1 MIRGYTQEIL
11 TEAQTLPRP
20 VQRLSP
26 RERQVLELLAQGLN
40 AAAAADELGLS
51 RETIRTHVRN
61 AMRKLDATTR
71 VHAVALAVESGTVS
85 PSAPR

>member
-1 MIRGYTQEIL
+1 VIRSYTQEIF
-11 TEAQTLPRP
+11 TEAQSLRRP

-40 AAAAADELGLS
+40 AARVADELGLS

-61 AMRKLDATTR
+61 AMRKLDANTR